1 VLLVARADGSP
12 APGAVEQEIAHV
24 APKARV
30 ELVLLQPEG
39 IARPAGTAA
48 WLSGRGIAAA
58 HHHVRLSNDADLRRL
73 ARRLTGNA
81 VGVVLGGGG
90 ARGFVHIGALRAL
103 AEAGVEIDAIGGAS
117 FGAMIA
123 AAHAVGFSVEDQVEL
138 ARTFASPKKLLDRT
152 LPLVAL
158 MVGRKV
164 TDLYR
169 RLYGDALAEDLWLP
183 FFAISSD
190 LTRAAAVVHRTGPLW
205 EVVRASTAMP
215 AVFPP
220 LLGNGSGVLVDG
232 GVMNNMPLDVMREL
246 CEGGTVI
253 GVNPMPAHDKARDY
267 SFGSSV
273 SGFDALL
280 GRLRLFGVRTRA
292 PSILGSVMRATEI
305 NSAHRMRLPAYRA
318 LADVLIEPPVG
329 DIPILA
335 FDRYAAI
342 IDIGY
347 RAAQEQIAAWQR
359 AAAP

>member
-1 VLLVARADGSP
+1 
-12 APGAVEQEIAHV
+12 
-24 APKARV
+24 
-30 ELVLLQPEG
+30 VLLQPDE
-39 IARPAGTAA
+39 ASRPAGTAA
-48 WLSGRGIAAA
+48 WLDGRTIAA
-58 HHHVRLSNDADLRRL
+58 HHHVRLSSDADLRRL
-73 ARRLTGNA
+73 ARRLTGKA
-81 VGVVLGGGG
+81 VGLVLGGGG

-103 AEAGVEIDAIGGAS
+103 AEAGIEIDAIGGAS

-123 AAHAVGFSVEDQVEL
+123 AAHAVGFTVDDQVEL
-138 ARTFASPKKLLDRT
+138 ARTFASPKRLLDRT

-164 TDLYR
+164 TDLYQ

-220 LLGNGSGVLVDG
+220 LLGNGSAVLVDG

-267 SFGSSV
+267 SFGPSV

-318 LADVLIEPPVG
+318 LADVLIEPPVENV
-329 DIPILA
+329 PILA
-335 FDRYAAI
+335 FDRYAEI

-347 RAAQEQIAAWQR
+347 RAAQEAIAASQR

>member
-1 VLLVARADGSP
+1 
-12 APGAVEQEIAHV
+12 
-24 APKARV
+24 
-30 ELVLLQPEG
+30 
-39 IARPAGTAA
+39 
-48 WLSGRGIAAA
+48 
-58 HHHVRLSNDADLRRL
+58 
-73 ARRLTGNA
+73 
-81 VGVVLGGGG
+81 
-90 ARGFVHIGALRAL
+90 
-103 AEAGVEIDAIGGAS
+103 
-117 FGAMIA
+117 MIA
-123 AAHAVGFSVEDQVEL
+123 AAHAVGFSVDDQVEL

-164 TDLYR
+164 TDLYQ

-220 LLGNGSGVLVDG
+220 LLGNGSAVLVDG

-329 DIPILA
+329 DIPDPRVRPVRGHHRHSGIAPRRKRSRRGSAGRRRRPRPGRAHQPHPSASTTRAKSAAGGADNASASPLA
-335 FDRYAAI
+335 GCVRRSSTHASSRRRLPKSSAN
-342 IDIGY
+342 
-347 RAAQEQIAAWQR
+347 RR
-359 AAAP
+359 L